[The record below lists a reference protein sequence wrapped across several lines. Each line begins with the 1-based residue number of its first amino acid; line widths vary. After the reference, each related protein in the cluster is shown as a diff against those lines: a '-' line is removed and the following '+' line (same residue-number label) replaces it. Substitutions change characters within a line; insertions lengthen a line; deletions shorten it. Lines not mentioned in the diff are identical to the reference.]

1 MDIISEKL
9 NMEIE
14 DRIDEL
20 SKASSESA
28 ATRAQRFNELERLYK
43 LRIQQEKNDAA
54 AKAEARR
61 LEFEERKHELAEQR
75 QREQDEAAAKAEARR
90 LEIEERKNVLEE
102 QRQQA
107 EERHR
112 PKLWE
117 KILGWTLPL
126 LGTVGGWLLYER
138 SLHETMQFEETGTL
152 SSSASKT
159 VMKSFPSPWKK

>member
-1 MDIISEKL
+1 MDIVSEKL

-20 SKASSESA
+20 SKASTEDA
-28 ATRAQRFNELERLYK
+28 ANRAQRFNELERLYK
-43 LRIQQEKNDAA
+43 LRIQQEQND
-54 AKAEARR
+54 
-61 LEFEERKHELAEQR
+61 
-75 QREQDEAAAKAEARR
+75 AAAKAEARR

-107 EERHR
+107 EEQHR

>member
-1 MDIISEKL
+1 MDIVSEKL

-20 SKASSESA
+20 SKVSTETA
-28 ATRAQRFNELERLYK
+28 ADRVQRFNELERLYK
-43 LRIQQEKNDAA
+43 LRIQQEQND
-54 AKAEARR
+54 
-61 LEFEERKHELAEQR
+61 
-75 QREQDEAAAKAEARR
+75 AAAKAEARR